1 MEQTFLASTGT
12 PFGDQ
17 DYKFLCKRVEQR
29 FRIRLSDYK
38 PDQMSRRVSA
48 LARQIGCKSF
58 ANYVALIEQDRNAL
72 EAFLNLMTINVT
84 EFFRN
89 SSLFDELANEILPMT
104 VPARAGE
111 AFSVW
116 SAGCSNGAEAY
127 TLAMILQER
136 LGDKP
141 YKIKGTDI
149 DLAMIARASSPNF
162 TAQELAG
169 VRADRRDK
177 FFSSPD
183 DLTYVPKLMLRK
195 NCHFFRHD
203 LLADPYPNA
212 EHDLILCRN
221 VVIYF
226 NDDAKERIYEGFFRA
241 LKPGGVL
248 FVGGT
253 ERIGSAGKIGFE
265 SLRPFFYRKPALAA
279 AVRRA
284 A

>member
-1 MEQTFLASTGT
+1 MEPNTISITG
-12 PFGDQ
+12 PNFAEQ
-17 DYKFLCKRVEQR
+17 DYRFFCKRVELR

-38 PDQMSRRVSA
+38 PEQMMRRVSA
-48 LARQIGCKSF
+48 LARQNGCPSF
-58 ANYVALIEQDRNAL
+58 ITYVGLLERDRAAL
-72 EAFLNLMTINVT
+72 EGFLDLMTINVT

-89 SSLFDELANEILPMT
+89 GNVFDEFATKILPVIKSSRT
-104 VPARAGE
+104 GE
-111 AFSVW
+111 SFTAW

-127 TLAMILQER
+127 SLAMILQER
-136 LGDKP
+136 MADRP
-141 YKIKGTDI
+141 YRIKGTDI
-149 DLAMIARASSPNF
+149 DLSIIAKAGSPAFTGAELGGVSAERRA
-162 TAQELAG
+162 
-169 VRADRRDK
+169 K

-183 DLTYVPKLMLRK
+183 DQTFMPKLLLRK
-195 NCHFFRHD
+195 NVHFTRHD
-203 LLADPYPNA
+203 LLADPFPNQ
-212 EHDLILCRN
+212 EYDLILCRN

-253 ERIGSAGKIGFE
+253 ERIATASKIGYE
-265 SLRPFFYRKPALAA
+265 CIQPFFYQKPVAA